1 MIENFDNFKHV
12 HFIGVGGIGI
22 SAVARMLLGEGK
34 IVSGSDESV
43 SSVTKS
49 LEALGVRI
57 YEKHGAQNID
67 EDVDLI
73 IYTIAISDDN
83 AELAQAKSL
92 GVPVITYPQSLEI
105 ISKNKKTIVISG
117 THGKT
122 TTTSMIATAMIEN
135 DFDPTVIVGSILK
148 EWNSNFLPG
157 KSDYFVVEGCEYK
170 RSFLNLHPYGLVITN
185 IEADHLDYYKDL
197 ADIKSAFRELA
208 ERVPVDGFIV
218 TNFENNSVAEVV
230 TGLACKI
237 IDYKKANISDVS
249 LKIPGAHNVEN
260 AQATYSVLEALGARS
275 ENIKKSLENFSGV
288 WRRFEYIGE
297 TSKGTVVYDDYA
309 HHPTE
314 IKAFLKAARETF
326 SDKKILAVFQPH
338 LFSRTKDFLEEF
350 AQSFGNA
357 DEIVIL
363 PIYKAREVDTGEI
376 SSQDLVDKITAL
388 GQNARLIEDFAKAKD
403 YILNNKD
410 ENWVV
415 TTIGA
420 GEANLLAEQLVHI

>member
-1 MIENFDNFKHV
+1 MIENFDNFKHI

-22 SAVARMLLGEGK
+22 SAVARMLLGEDK
-34 IVSGSDESV
+34 IVSGSDDNE

-49 LEALGVRI
+49 LQKLGVKI
-57 YEKHGAQNID
+57 SLGHNALNIAD
-67 EDVDLI
+67 DVDLI
-73 IYTIAISDDN
+73 IYTIAIPADN
-83 AELAQAKSL
+83 AELVKAKSL

-122 TTTSMIATAMIEN
+122 TTTSMIACAMVASGL
-135 DFDPTVIVGSILK
+135 DPTVIVGSILK
-148 EWNSNFLPG
+148 EWDSNFLPG

-170 RSFLNLHPYGLVITN
+170 RSFLNLHPFGLVITN

-208 ERVPVDGFIV
+208 ERVPTDGFIV
-218 TNFENNSVAEVV
+218 TNFENESAREVV
-230 TGLACKI
+230 EGLACKV
-237 IDYKKANISDVS
+237 IDYKQADLKGIQM
-249 LKIPGAHNVEN
+249 KIPGEHNIEN
-260 AQATYSVLEALGARS
+260 AQAAYSVVEMLGAKPES
-275 ENIKKSLENFSGV
+275 LKECLENFSGV

-297 TSKGTVVYDDYA
+297 TNKGARVYDDYA

-338 LFSRTKDFLEEF
+338 LFSRTRDFLDEF

-363 PIYKAREVDTGEI
+363 PIYKAREIDTGEV
-376 SSQDLVDKITAL
+376 SSQDLVDKIMAL
-388 GQNARLIEDFAKAKD
+388 GQNARLIEDFDKAKD
-403 YILNNKD
+403 YILNSKD
-410 ENWVV
+410 DNWVV

-420 GEANLLAEQLVHI
+420 GEANMLAADLVK